1 MDLAN
6 SQASKD
12 FDFMLDTPSVKNL
25 KKLLSQ
31 KRFLLERHDLLPR
44 IRDTINNLEF
54 QFRKEDSAKTLITQY
69 NSKLDR
75 NSNVD
80 IDKEFIRI
88 EKNNEVFYG

>member
-1 MDLAN
+1 
-6 SQASKD
+6 
-12 FDFMLDTPSVKNL
+12 MLDSPSVKNL

-54 QFRKEDSAKTLITQY
+54 KFRKDENVKSLFAQF

-75 NSNVD
+75 NSNTD
-80 IDKEFIRI
+80 IDKDFIRI